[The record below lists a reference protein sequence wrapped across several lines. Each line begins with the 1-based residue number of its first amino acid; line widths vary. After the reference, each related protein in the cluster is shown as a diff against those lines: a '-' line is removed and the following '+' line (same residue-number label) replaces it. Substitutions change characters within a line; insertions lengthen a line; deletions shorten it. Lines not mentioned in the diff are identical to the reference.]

1 MSFRLPQLSA
11 DPQTRFP
18 SPEIALAEPD
28 GLLAF
33 GGDLSPQR
41 LLNAYRSGIFPW
53 YSDDEPILW
62 WSPSQRAV
70 FRTDA
75 VHLPK
80 RVRSSL
86 RDSNWIVRMDT
97 AFEEV
102 IAACATAPR
111 AGQAGT
117 WITSAMQRAYIALH
131 RLGHAHSVEV
141 FDGSAVDGGR
151 LVGGLYGLAVGRM
164 FCGESMYSAESGA
177 STAALAAL
185 ARHLHAHGWPLI
197 DAQVPNAHTQ
207 RLGVETWTR
216 RDYLHALAALRDC
229 DAATGTFADGFGNY
243 PASVLACTPLP

>member
-1 MSFRLPQLSA
+1 MSA
-11 DPQTRFP
+11 DPDAQFP
-18 SPEIALAEPD
+18 SPEFALAEPD

-53 YSDDEPILW
+53 YSDGEPILW
-62 WSPSQRAV
+62 WSPSQRAI

-75 VHLPK
+75 IHLPT
-80 RVRSSL
+80 RLRRSL
-86 RDSNWIVRMDT
+86 RDSCWIVRMNS

-117 WITSAMQRAYIALH
+117 WITPAMQRAYLALH

-141 FDGSAVDGGR
+141 FDGSVLGGGR

-177 STAALAAL
+177 SSVALAAL
-185 ARHLHAHGWPLI
+185 ARHLHGRGWPLI
-197 DAQVPNAHTQ
+197 DAQVPNAHTR
-207 RLGVETWTR
+207 RLGVETWSR
-216 RDYLHALAALRDC
+216 RDYLHVLAELRDC
-229 DAATGTFADGFGNY
+229 DAATGNLADGFGKY
-243 PASVLACTPLP
+243 RASELASTAPA

>member
-11 DPQTRFP
+11 NPEAQFP
-18 SPEIALAEPD
+18 SPEFALSEPD

-53 YSDDEPILW
+53 YSNGEPILW

-75 VHLPK
+75 IRLPT
-80 RVRSSL
+80 RLRRSL

-102 IAACATAPR
+102 IGACATAPR

-117 WITSAMQRAYIALH
+117 WITPAMQRAYLALH

-141 FDGSAVDGGR
+141 FDGTR
-151 LVGGLYGLAVGRM
+151 MVGGLYGLAVGRM

-177 STAALAAL
+177 STVALVAL
-185 ARHLHAHGWPLI
+185 ARHLQGSGWPLI
-197 DAQVPNAHTQ
+197 DAQVPNAHTRQ
-207 RLGVETWTR
+207 LGVESWAR
-216 RDYLHALAALRDC
+216 SDYLQALEGLRDLDVPAGNPAAGFGELPVSTLASTALA
-229 DAATGTFADGFGNY
+229 
-243 PASVLACTPLP
+243 